1 MRTIVVPV
9 VDSPA
14 GQRALDLAKADAAT
28 TGARLVLVGAATISG
43 RVVKNIEAVQRYL
56 AELEKELVDQGFDC
70 VTEWAV
76 GESLSD
82 VTLRAAEEH
91 DADLITMGLRR
102 RSQVGKALLGS
113 YEQEVLLGAP
123 CPVLS
128 VAGRLGEEFGRD

>member
-56 AELEKELVDQGFDC
+56 AELEKEG
-70 VTEWAV
+70 
-76 GESLSD
+76 GE
-82 VTLRAAEEH
+82 
-91 DADLITMGLRR
+91 
-102 RSQVGKALLGS
+102 
-113 YEQEVLLGAP
+113 
-123 CPVLS
+123 
-128 VAGRLGEEFGRD
+128 